1 MNRLIIV
8 LFLFIFGCQDKKEK
22 EVDTVDTTNSIPEI
36 VVSVPLIELILDSK
50 EVDNSKIDNDFSWGS
65 ENNISIQ
72 YVKSLNQ
79 FEKRKVKIELSKY
92 EDETISREKFY
103 EDKVKWFSKL
113 VPDNINGGMKKNNF
127 YSKRI
132 PIEKIGDSSYCYDFV
147 SPTVV
152 VLYKNFI
159 IESHVTKVYVY
170 ENLSESNSSTLN
182 KSIEIVKKQIKKIN
196 EKGL

>member
-1 MNRLIIV
+1 MNKLFLIIS
-8 LFLFIFGCQDKKEK
+8 FFILIGCQEG
-22 EVDTVDTTNSIPEI
+22 VDNTPIVDNNSIPELKMSI
-36 VVSVPLIELILDSK
+36 PLSELILNSK
-50 EVDNSKIDNDFSWGS
+50 EVDNSKINKDFSWES
-65 ENNISIQ
+65 EDNISIQ
-72 YVKSLNQ
+72 YEKSLNQ
-79 FEKRKVKIELSKY
+79 FEKRKVSIELGKY
-92 EDETISREKFY
+92 DDETISREKFH
-103 EDKVKWFSKL
+103 EDKVKWFSKMI
-113 VPDNINGGMKKNNF
+113 PDNVNGGMKKNNF

-152 VLYKNFI
+152 VLYKNYI

-182 KSIEIVKKQIKKIN
+182 KSIEIIKKQINKIN